1 MLGSWIGTC
10 LVFSCFLGQCEQQ
23 LEQVR
28 IFQEE
33 FGNLLNTFTVS
44 FDFSMAHTIP
54 RILTLDMLPVIAPS
68 HIELFIKSVDIVEVS
83 WTTYL
88 NPISTNLWLMLVCV
102 AILIAIVLSGI
113 EKLMPLS
120 KLKYSHMITLKSFI
134 SHYWIALKSNFGG
147 KPASVHKNNSYQI
160 AVFVCL
166 LAGSIVWIFYRA
178 FLTSELSIIKLKQ
191 PFNDLESF
199 LASDYK

>member
-1 MLGSWIGTC
+1 MG
-10 LVFSCFLGQCEQQ
+10 
-23 LEQVR
+23 
-28 IFQEE
+28 
-33 FGNLLNTFTVS
+33 
-44 FDFSMAHTIP
+44 HTIP
-54 RILTLDMLPVIAPS
+54 RILALDMLPAIVPS
-68 HIELFIKSVDIVEVS
+68 YGELFIKSVDMVEVS

-88 NPISTNLWLMLVCV
+88 NPISINLWLMLVCV
-102 AILIAIVLSGI
+102 AILIAIILSGI

-120 KLKYSHMITLKSFI
+120 RLKYSHMITLKSFI

-166 LAGSIVWIFYRA
+166 FAGSIVWIFYRA
-178 FLTSELSIIKLKQ
+178 FLTSELSIIKWKQ

>member
-1 MLGSWIGTC
+1 
-10 LVFSCFLGQCEQQ
+10 
-23 LEQVR
+23 
-28 IFQEE
+28 
-33 FGNLLNTFTVS
+33 
-44 FDFSMAHTIP
+44 
-54 RILTLDMLPVIAPS
+54 MLPAIVPS
-68 HIELFIKSVDIVEVS
+68 YAELFIKSVDMVEVS

-88 NPISTNLWLMLVCV
+88 NPISINLWLMLVCV
-102 AILIAIVLSGI
+102 AILIAIILSGI

-120 KLKYSHMITLKSFI
+120 RLKYSHMITLKSFI

-166 LAGSIVWIFYRA
+166 FAGSIVWIFYRA
-178 FLTSELSIIKLKQ
+178 FLTSELSIIKWKQ

>member
-1 MLGSWIGTC
+1 
-10 LVFSCFLGQCEQQ
+10 
-23 LEQVR
+23 
-28 IFQEE
+28 
-33 FGNLLNTFTVS
+33 
-44 FDFSMAHTIP
+44 
-54 RILTLDMLPVIAPS
+54 MLPAIVPS
-68 HIELFIKSVDIVEVS
+68 YAELFIKSVDMVEVS

-102 AILIAIVLSGI
+102 AILIAVVLSGI

-120 KLKYSHMITLKSFI
+120 KLKHSHMITLKSFT
-134 SHYWIALKSNFGG
+134 SHYWIAFKSNFGG
-147 KPASVHKNNSYQI
+147 KPASVHKNNSYQV

-178 FLTSELSIIKLKQ
+178 FLTSELSIVKRKQ

>member
-1 MLGSWIGTC
+1 
-10 LVFSCFLGQCEQQ
+10 
-23 LEQVR
+23 
-28 IFQEE
+28 
-33 FGNLLNTFTVS
+33 
-44 FDFSMAHTIP
+44 
-54 RILTLDMLPVIAPS
+54 MLPAIVPS
-68 HIELFIKSVDIVEVS
+68 YAELFIKSVDMVEVS

-102 AILIAIVLSGI
+102 AILIAIILSGI

-120 KLKYSHMITLKSFI
+120 KLKHSHMITLKSFI
-134 SHYWIALKSNFGG
+134 SHRWIALKSNFGG
-147 KPASVHKNNSYQI
+147 KLASVHKNNSYQI

-178 FLTSELSIIKLKQ
+178 FLTSELSIIKWKQ
-191 PFNDLESF
+191 PFDDLESL

>member
-1 MLGSWIGTC
+1 MG
-10 LVFSCFLGQCEQQ
+10 
-23 LEQVR
+23 
-28 IFQEE
+28 
-33 FGNLLNTFTVS
+33 
-44 FDFSMAHTIP
+44 HTIP
-54 RILTLDMLPVIAPS
+54 RILALDMLPVIAPS
-68 HIELFIKSVDIVEVS
+68 HIELFIKSVDTVEVS

-88 NPISTNLWLMLVCV
+88 NPISDNLWLMLVCV
-102 AILIAIVLSGI
+102 AILVAIVLSGI

-120 KLKYSHMITLKSFI
+120 KLKHSHMITLKSFI
-134 SHYWIALKSNFGG
+134 SHCWIALKSNFGG

-191 PFNDLESF
+191 PFNDLESL

>member
-1 MLGSWIGTC
+1 MG
-10 LVFSCFLGQCEQQ
+10 
-23 LEQVR
+23 
-28 IFQEE
+28 
-33 FGNLLNTFTVS
+33 
-44 FDFSMAHTIP
+44 HTIP
-54 RILTLDMLPVIAPS
+54 RKLALDMLPAIVTSYA
-68 HIELFIKSVDIVEVS
+68 ELFIKSVDMVEVS

-88 NPISTNLWLMLVCV
+88 NPISTNLWLMLFCV
-102 AILIAIVLSGI
+102 AILIAIILSGI

-134 SHYWIALKSNFGG
+134 SHCWIALKSNFGG

-191 PFNDLESF
+191 PFNDLESL

>member
-1 MLGSWIGTC
+1 MSAKIR
-10 LVFSCFLGQCEQQ
+10 EH
-23 LEQVR
+23 LEH
-28 IFQEE
+28 
-33 FGNLLNTFTVS
+33 LTVS
-44 FDFSMAHTIP
+44 FDFSIALTIS
-54 RILTLDMLPVIAPS
+54 RILALDMLPVIASS
-68 HIELFIKSVDIVEVS
+68 HIELFIKSVDTVEVS

-88 NPISTNLWLMLVCV
+88 NPISTNLWLMLVSV
-102 AILIAIVLSGI
+102 AILVAIVLSGI

-120 KLKYSHMITLKSFI
+120 KLKHSHMITLISFI
-134 SHYWIALKSNFGG
+134 SHCWIAIKSNFGG

-191 PFNDLESF
+191 PFDDLESL

>member
-1 MLGSWIGTC
+1 
-10 LVFSCFLGQCEQQ
+10 
-23 LEQVR
+23 
-28 IFQEE
+28 
-33 FGNLLNTFTVS
+33 
-44 FDFSMAHTIP
+44 
-54 RILTLDMLPVIAPS
+54 MLPAIVPS
-68 HIELFIKSVDIVEVS
+68 YAELFIKSIDMVEVS

-88 NPISTNLWLMLVCV
+88 IPISIDLWLMLVCV
-102 AILIAIVLSGI
+102 AILIAIILSGI

-134 SHYWIALKSNFGG
+134 SHCWIALKSNFGG

-166 LAGSIVWIFYRA
+166 LAGSIVWIFYQA

-191 PFNDLESF
+191 PFNDLESL

>member
-1 MLGSWIGTC
+1 MG
-10 LVFSCFLGQCEQQ
+10 
-23 LEQVR
+23 R
-28 IFQEE
+28 IFFLEKPV
-33 FGNLLNTFTVS
+33 FFRAKNKTVIRRGPNPKVCLLV
-44 FDFSMAHTIP
+44 
-54 RILTLDMLPVIAPS
+54 
-68 HIELFIKSVDIVEVS
+68 
-83 WTTYL
+83 W
-88 NPISTNLWLMLVCV
+88 
-102 AILIAIVLSGI
+102 AIVLSGI

-120 KLKYSHMITLKSFI
+120 KLKHSHMITLKSFI

-178 FLTSELSIIKLKQ
+178 FLTSELSIIKWKQ

>member
-1 MLGSWIGTC
+1 MCATIRAC
-10 LVFSCFLGQCEQQ
+10 QNFSRRIWQFLP
-23 LEQVR
+23 
-28 IFQEE
+28 
-33 FGNLLNTFTVS
+33 LNTFTVS
-44 FDFSMAHTIP
+44 FDFSMGHTIP
-54 RILTLDMLPVIAPS
+54 RILALDMLPAIVPS
-68 HIELFIKSVDIVEVS
+68 YAELFIKSVDMVEVS

-88 NPISTNLWLMLVCV
+88 NPISTNLWLMLVSV
-102 AILIAIVLSGI
+102 AILVAIVLSGI

-120 KLKYSHMITLKSFI
+120 KLKYSHMITLISFI
-134 SHYWIALKSNFGG
+134 SHCWIAIKSNFGG

-191 PFNDLESF
+191 PFNDLESL
-199 LASDYK
+199 LASDYRYIRVFN

>member
-1 MLGSWIGTC
+1 
-10 LVFSCFLGQCEQQ
+10 
-23 LEQVR
+23 
-28 IFQEE
+28 
-33 FGNLLNTFTVS
+33 
-44 FDFSMAHTIP
+44 
-54 RILTLDMLPVIAPS
+54 MLPAIVPS
-68 HIELFIKSVDIVEVS
+68 YAELFIKSVDMVEVS

-102 AILIAIVLSGI
+102 AILIAIILSGI

-120 KLKYSHMITLKSFI
+120 RLNYSHMVTLKSFI

-166 LAGSIVWIFYRA
+166 FGGSIVWIFYRA
-178 FLTSELSIIKLKQ
+178 FLTSELSIIKWKQ